1 MGLELM
7 PAGPGLTVGQVGHQ
21 VRHHVAADQLPAEV
35 IVLALA
41 VLTLGQVVVFLK
53 GAARCG
59 QTDVSVP
66 PQTSCSLPKSPAGMD
81 AAASHKEGEW
91 CGHLSLCS
99 HSCQRG
105 SRAAPC
111 SHKRCQ
117 GSGEDRSHQ
126 LPLPPFPLGFP
137 SSEMSCQV
145 SARGGKNPTLTLT
158 Q

>member
-1 MGLELM
+1 MGLEQM
-7 PAGPGLTVGQVGHQ
+7 PAGPGLTVGQVGRQ

-99 HSCQRG
+99 LTPANAG
-105 SRAAPC
+105 AELPRAATNA
-111 SHKRCQ
+111 
-117 GSGEDRSHQ
+117 
-126 LPLPPFPLGFP
+126 
-137 SSEMSCQV
+137 
-145 SARGGKNPTLTLT
+145 ARGRVRTGPISCLSLPSHWVSPAVK
-158 Q
+158 